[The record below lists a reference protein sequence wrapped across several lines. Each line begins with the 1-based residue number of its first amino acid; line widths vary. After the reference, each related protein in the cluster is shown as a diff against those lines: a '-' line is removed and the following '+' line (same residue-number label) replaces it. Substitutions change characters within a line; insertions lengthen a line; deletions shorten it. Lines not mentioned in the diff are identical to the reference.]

1 MIHAPWASMRRR
13 VDNLNFGVTLFLWQR
28 HHRLKKISGRQCV
41 MHCVFRIV
49 LCRNRCLPRPVV
61 AISKAKALPH
71 CKKSNQTL
79 GANLR
84 PNPGEKA
91 LAEGLP
97 YNRPGHSSYDAR
109 RQGPRLS
116 QCGGAL
122 HRWHGWYGRIAES
135 IGRFKVIWINRQNP
149 HDEFQMKFL
158 SSPRFF
164 SPPVRL
170 AYRP

>member
-1 MIHAPWASMRRR
+1 MRRR
-13 VDNLNFGVTLFLWQR
+13 VDNLNFGVGLSLCQR

-41 MHCVFRIV
+41 MRCVFRIV
-49 LCRNRCLPRPVV
+49 LWRNHCLPGPAG

-84 PNPGEKA
+84 PNPSEKT

-116 QCGGAL
+116 QCGGTL
-122 HRWHGWYGRIAES
+122 HRRHGWYGRIAES
-135 IGRFKVIWINRQNP
+135 IGRFKVIWTDRQNL
-149 HDEFQMKFL
+149 DNEFQMKFL
-158 SSPRFF
+158 SCPRFI